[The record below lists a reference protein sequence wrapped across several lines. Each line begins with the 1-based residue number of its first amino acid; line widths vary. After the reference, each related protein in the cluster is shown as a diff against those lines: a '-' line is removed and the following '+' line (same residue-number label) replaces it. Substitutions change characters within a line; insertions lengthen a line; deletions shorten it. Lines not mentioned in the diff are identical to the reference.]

1 MALPFLPHHE
11 IPPMF
16 QRLRLQAQAQPLRD
30 LVNYIERQWIESTMF
45 PPKDWSVYRQ
55 PVRTNNDIEGWH
67 LELNRR
73 AGGQSGLPLYLLIE
87 LLERE
92 ARLTAITIRLV
103 SNGKLSRI
111 QRKCYRNIQRK
122 LFDCWDKYDN
132 REKTAAQLLKLCS
145 HLNGPARPQ

>member
-16 QRLRLQAQAQPLRD
+16 QRLRLQAQAQSLRD
-30 LVNYIERQWIESTMF
+30 LVNYIERQWIESILF

-67 LELNRR
+67 LALNRR
-73 AGGQSGLPLYLLIE
+73 AGGQRGLPLYLLIE
-87 LLERE
+87 LLERK

-145 HLNGPARPQ
+145 HLNGPARTQ

>member
-11 IPPMF
+11 IPLMF

-30 LVNYIERQWIESTMF
+30 LVNYIERQWIESTLF

-67 LELNRR
+67 LALNRR

-111 QRKCYRNIQRK
+111 QRKCFRNIQRK

>member
-1 MALPFLPHHE
+1 
-11 IPPMF
+11 MF
-16 QRLRLQAQAQPLRD
+16 QRLRLQAQAQSLRD
-30 LVNYIERQWIESTMF
+30 LVNYIERQWIESTLF

-55 PVRTNNDIEGWH
+55 PVRTNKDIEGWH
-67 LELNRR
+67 LALSRR

-122 LFDCWDKYDN
+122 LFDCWDN
-132 REKTAAQLLKLCS
+132 VPVNSKTAHAPPGKPP
-145 HLNGPARPQ
+145 GI